1 MKQSLQLHAAPTLAM
16 TPQLQQSLRL
26 LQLSALEFEQEIARA
41 LAENP
46 FLERVEDGEPGA
58 APAERAPG
66 AAGDGQ
72 SSPID
77 GAAAPAT
84 DAAPDMAPDTTAD
97 VAIER
102 ISREDLAAD
111 WWTGRAPAD
120 AGEEADVGVYTASPV
135 GLRDHLLDQV
145 RASRLDEREK
155 LLAGV
160 VVEALDDDGY
170 LRQSL
175 DELPAVLPADLAVEA
190 DDFTIALAFV
200 QSLEPAGVGA
210 RSPAECLGLQ
220 LARLPED
227 RPGRDL
233 ALRIVRHHL
242 DALAAHDTPRLLRA
256 LGCDE
261 AALRRAH
268 ELIMHLDPHPGSR
281 FGAPDAR
288 YVVADVVVRK
298 VRGRWLA
305 SINPQVLPR
314 IRVNELY
321 ADIFR
326 GSRESNS
333 GLSQQLQEARWL
345 VRNAQQRFHTIRRV
359 AQAIVERQSRY
370 FEYGDVAMQPLLQ
383 RDIAREVGV
392 HESTVSR
399 VANGKYMITPRGLIE
414 FKHFFGTHVL
424 ADDGHACSSTAIRAL
439 IRQIIA
445 NERPGAPLS
454 DIKVTRKLGDYGVR
468 VARRTVTK
476 YRDAMR
482 IPPVEA
488 RRLGARLPADE
499 SANL

>member
-41 LAENP
+41 LSENP
-46 FLERVEDGEPGA
+46 FLERVED
-58 APAERAPG
+58 AERA
-66 AAGDGQ
+66 AATAAA
-72 SSPID
+72 D
-77 GAAAPAT
+77 GAPADAAAVPAP
-84 DAAPDMAPDTTAD
+84 DAAPDVASDRTAD
-97 VAIER
+97 AAIER

-111 WWTGRAPAD
+111 WWTGRSSAD
-120 AGEEADVGVYTASPV
+120 AGEEIDVGVYTPSPV

-145 RASRLDEREK
+145 RASRLDERGK

-175 DELPAVLPADLAVEA
+175 EDLPGVLPAGVVVEA
-190 DDFTIALAFV
+190 DELAIALAFV

-210 RSPAECLGLQ
+210 RSPAECLELQ
-220 LARLPED
+220 LARMPDE
-227 RPGRDL
+227 RPGRGL
-233 ALRIVRHHL
+233 ALAIVRRHL
-242 DALAAHDTPRLLRA
+242 DALAAHDTPRLLRS
-256 LGCDE
+256 LGCDD

-268 ELIMHLDPHPGSR
+268 DLIILLDPHPGSR

-321 ADIFR
+321 ADILR
-326 GSRESNS
+326 GSRAGNA
-333 GLSQQLQEARWL
+333 GLSYQLQEARWL

-359 AQAIVERQSRY
+359 AQAVVDRQSRY
-370 FEYGDVAMQPLLQ
+370 FEYGDVAMKPLLQ

-399 VANGKYMITPRGLIE
+399 VANGKYMTTPRGLIE

-439 IRQIIA
+439 IRQIIGH
-445 NERPGAPLS
+445 ERPGAPLS
-454 DIKVTRKLGDYGVR
+454 DIKVTRKLGEYGVR

-488 RRLGARLPADE
+488 RRLGARLPADDGE
-499 SANL
+499 SL